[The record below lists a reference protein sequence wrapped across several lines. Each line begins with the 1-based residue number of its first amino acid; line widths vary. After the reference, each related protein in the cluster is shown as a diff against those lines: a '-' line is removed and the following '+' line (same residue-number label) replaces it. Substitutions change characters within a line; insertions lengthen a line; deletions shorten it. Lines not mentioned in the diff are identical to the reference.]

1 MSIRGNVDTG
11 KSIRENRRVG
21 LIQKPANMSAVRDG
35 LLIKNALCRAGSEWR
50 VVTDAIAR
58 MRTLRRLQL
67 PPDDALDEA
76 TTTCIARMCH
86 KDKLYKDYMNF
97 LHYIDTRLAAKDET
111 TATHEEYL
119 ELAVSQFYNNWDI
132 RLIEAVTLSGAIACI
147 ENRTQAVVDAPD
159 AEGAR
164 RVYAL
169 SRQEAMAHLRGL
181 KSVDE
186 SDDSVV
192 TQWKKSVARAIAII
206 DKTFTTEQEG
216 SVSVQC
222 EVLASEIAATGI
234 GRARTIDQYLLSMPT
249 RKKQRTESVSC
260 ESA

>member
-1 MSIRGNVDTG
+1 MPL
-11 KSIRENRRVG
+11 E
-21 LIQKPANMSAVRDG
+21 RDG
-35 LLIKNALCRAGSEWR
+35 RLIDNALHRACSEWR
-50 VVTDAIAR
+50 VVTSTLAGLH
-58 MRTLRRLQL
+58 TLRRLQL

-76 TTTCIARMCH
+76 TSTCIARMCH

-97 LHYIDTRLAAKDET
+97 LHYMDTRLAAKDEN
-111 TATHEEYL
+111 TATYEKYL

-164 RVYAL
+164 RVYAIA
-169 SRQEAMAHLRGL
+169 RQEAMAHLREL
-181 KSVDE
+181 KSLDE

-192 TQWKKSVARAIAII
+192 TYWKRTIARAMAII
-206 DKTFTTEQEG
+206 EKTFTTEQEG

-234 GRARTIDQYLLSMPT
+234 GRARTIDQCLLSMPT